1 MQNKKLKTY
10 FHFNIIQHLNKR
22 VNHLTFNYKM
32 INTTNAIID
41 NLDDHN
47 DINPVVDFNN
57 DFANAPLYNINGLV
71 QSLVSSLAQS
81 FAGISLAPNPNN
93 IAFTIDT
100 DIRNPFVINTFRFK
114 FTDQFMD
121 SLFHFSKV
129 HQYDDRHAFK
139 DAWTTWTDDN
149 AVLVQTEVERLTQLG
164 YTGNVIEKMFK
175 SARYYFR
182 KKDVTATVSAPR
194 KQYTRISKDIIDCID
209 THIKSHLVA
218 HSLKPQDGFIDF
230 CEKYPDDFATAVK
243 ILEDAGLNAKDA
255 HNKIK
260 KTYKNRYSK
269 IVVVAKM

>member
-1 MQNKKLKTY
+1 MKTY
-10 FHFNIIQHLNKR
+10 FHCYNIQHSNKR
-22 VNHLTFNYKM
+22 AKHITFNYKM
-32 INTTNAIID
+32 INTTNTIID
-41 NLDDHN
+41 NLDDNN
-47 DINPVVDFNN
+47 DLNPVVEFNN

-71 QSLVSSLAQS
+71 QSLVSSLA
-81 FAGISLAPNPNN
+81 PNPNN
-93 IAFTIDT
+93 LAFTIDT

-194 KQYTRISKDIIDCID
+194 KQYTRISKDIIDSID

-230 CEKYPDDFATAVK
+230 CEKCPDEFATAAK
-243 ILEDAGLNAKDA
+243 ILEDAGLTAKDA
-255 HNKIK
+255 HDKIK

>member
-1 MQNKKLKTY
+1 
-10 FHFNIIQHLNKR
+10 
-22 VNHLTFNYKM
+22 M
-32 INTTNAIID
+32 INANTIIV
-41 NLDDHN
+41 DHN
-47 DINPVVDFNN
+47 GQNDFNN
-57 DFANAPLYNINGLV
+57 DLTSENLYNINDLV
-71 QSLVSSLAQS
+71 ES
-81 FAGISLAPNPNN
+81 FSNISLAPIPNN

-100 DIRNPFVINTFRFK
+100 NIRNPFVINTFRFK

-139 DAWTTWTDDN
+139 DAWTTWTDEN
-149 AVLVQTEVERLTQLG
+149 ATLVQTEVERLTQLG

-182 KKDVTATVSAPR
+182 KKDVTVVATVAR
-194 KQYTRISKDIIDCID
+194 KQYTRTSKDLIDCID
-209 THIKSHLVA
+209 THIKSHLVV

-230 CEKYPDDFATAVK
+230 CEKCPDEYVTAAK
-243 ILEDAGLNAKDA
+243 ILENAGLNATAIHD
-255 HNKIK
+255 KIK

>member
-1 MQNKKLKTY
+1 
-10 FHFNIIQHLNKR
+10 
-22 VNHLTFNYKM
+22 M
-32 INTTNAIID
+32 INT
-41 NLDDHN
+41 HN
-47 DINPVVDFNN
+47 TIMFHQNGLNDFNN
-57 DFANAPLYNINGLV
+57 DGVHANFYNINDLV
-71 QSLVSSLAQS
+71 ESFSS
-81 FAGISLAPNPNN
+81 ISLAPIPNN
-93 IAFTIDT
+93 IAITIDT

-149 AVLVQTEVERLTQLG
+149 AALVQTEVERLTQLG
-164 YTGNVIEKMFK
+164 YTGNIIEKMFK

-182 KKDVTATVSAPR
+182 KKDATPTATVSAPR

-209 THIKSHLVA
+209 THIKSHLVV

-230 CEKYPDDFATAVK
+230 CEKYPDEYASAAR
-243 ILEDAGLNAKDA
+243 ILEHAGLNATAIHD
-255 HNKIK
+255 KIK

>member
-10 FHFNIIQHLNKR
+10 FHFYIIQHSNNPANNPA
-22 VNHLTFNYKM
+22 NHITFNYKM
-32 INTTNAIID
+32 INADTIIAH
-41 NLDDHN
+41 HN
-47 DINPVVDFNN
+47 GLNRRDDFNN
-57 DFANAPLYNINGLV
+57 DFVSANLYNINGLV
-71 QSLVSSLAQS
+71 PNTDSL
-81 FAGISLAPNPNN
+81 
-93 IAFTIDT
+93 TIDT

-149 AVLVQTEVERLTQLG
+149 ATLVQTEVERLTQLG

-182 KKDVTATVSAPR
+182 KKDVTATISAPR

-230 CEKYPDDFATAVK
+230 CEKCPAEFATAAR

-255 HNKIK
+255 HDKIK